1 MGKKVLLIGGNF
13 SPELTGIGKYNG
25 EMISYVASLGY
36 ECTVVTTFPYYP
48 QWKVQEPY
56 TRSARWFTKE
66 IIVPPGKG
74 AKSIEVFRCPHYIP
88 AKPSGLKR
96 VFSDFSFCFTAF
108 IKIFQLLF
116 RTKFDF
122 ILVVAPPFQ
131 LGLLGLF
138 YRAIKGGRLLYHIQD
153 LQVDAARD
161 FKLIKSKLAIKV
173 LFKIEKFI
181 LKRADVV
188 SSISMGMIKKIVDK
202 HQREVIF
209 FPNWVDTNLFY
220 PIESRKRLKKDFNFD
235 ESDTVI
241 LYSGA
246 IGEKQGLETIL
257 DSAEQLKEHTHLKFV
272 ICGSGPYKEKLKAQK
287 EERGLHNVFFLP
299 LQPFD
304 KLNSF
309 LNMADIHLVIQ
320 KANAADLVM
329 PSKLTAI
336 LSVGGIAIITANE
349 GSSLFDV
356 IAANDM
362 GILVEPENPGAFIDA
377 LDRTL
382 KSDNE
387 IINQNARSYAE
398 RYLSI
403 DEIFRSFKVH
413 MQ

>member
-1 MGKKVLLIGGNF
+1 MGRKVLLIGGNF

-25 EMISYVASLGY
+25 EMINYVASLGY

-48 QWKVQEPY
+48 QWKAQDPY
-56 TRSARWFTKE
+56 ARSSRWFKKE
-66 IIVPPGKG
+66 ITIPAGKG
-74 AKSIEVFRCPHYIP
+74 AKPIEVLRCPHYIP
-88 AKPSGLKR
+88 STPSGIKR
-96 VFSDFSFCFTAF
+96 IFSDFSFCFTAF
-108 IKIFQLLF
+108 LKIFQLLF
-116 RTKFDF
+116 RSKFDF

-138 YRAIKGGRLLYHIQD
+138 YRSIKGGRLLYHIQD

-161 FKLIKSKLAIKV
+161 LKLIKSSFVIGILLKVEKYIIK
-173 LFKIEKFI
+173 K
-181 LKRADVV
+181 ADVV
-188 SSISMGMIKKIVDK
+188 SSISVGMIKKIKAK
-202 HQREVIF
+202 HPREVVF

-220 PIESRKRLKKDFNFD
+220 PIERRERLKKEYDFD
-235 ESDTVI
+235 ESDTII

-257 DSAEQLKEHTHLKFV
+257 DSAEQLKDHTHLKFV
-272 ICGSGPYKEKLKAQK
+272 ICGSGPYKEKLKEQK
-287 EERGLHNVFFLP
+287 EIRGLHNVFFLP
-299 LQPFD
+299 LQPFE
-304 KLNSF
+304 KLNGF

-336 LSVGGIAIITANE
+336 LSVGGVAIITANE

-362 GILVEPENPGAFIDA
+362 GVLVEPENSKAFVDA

-382 KSDNE
+382 KTDNE
-387 IINQNARSYAE
+387 IINQNARLYAE